1 MDDNNLNVTGRSRK
15 NEVPK
20 ADVLFDLV
28 VSFPLLLSPFL
39 PLRLNTMR
47 VDLKPLPTSWYP
59 EHLCILPNYTHV
71 FPYHCSLGR

>member
-59 EHLCILPNYTHV
+59 EHGRLCVRSRTHLPY
-71 FPYHCSLGR
+71 PKI